1 MKPSED
7 VKKMFE
13 QDRFATDNG
22 AYIEE
27 VDDHYAKCSLM
38 IEDRHK
44 NAMGAVM
51 GGVYFTLADFALAV
65 AFELAGNGFCF
76 SGFSDYLP
84 EPGERGEADS
94 RGGLCKEGQNDQLL

>member
-51 GGVYFTLADFALAV
+51 GDISESHTVD
-65 AFELAGNGFCF
+65 AGPPKSN
-76 SGFSDYLP
+76 
-84 EPGERGEADS
+84 
-94 RGGLCKEGQNDQLL
+94 